1 MTTLHDK
8 TKDITRGALKPRR
21 LLGCGS
27 PAAREERGFHRAHFG
42 PAGDKCGP
50 CELGC
55 AEQNKY
61 NALHT
66 ARAAAR
72 ITSGTPS
79 RPIARKEIT
88 QGYHLRHCDRLGSRA
103 CADWLPGVG
112 PSRCPAASMEGGPPA
127 PFKKAG
133 RAAGAIPLIL
143 LASVPCLHVRL
154 SVSRIGPKLLSLLIN
169 KIQQGNKP

>member
-1 MTTLHDK
+1 MRHCDRELRGVEVSGARRGGPAIASRRAATMDAKVHLIVNLTCVSVATLHDK

-21 LLGCGS
+21 LLGCGC

-72 ITSGTPS
+72 ITPGTPS

-88 QGYHLRHCDRLGSRA
+88 IFPRTDT
-103 CADWLPGVG
+103 
-112 PSRCPAASMEGGPPA
+112 
-127 PFKKAG
+127 
-133 RAAGAIPLIL
+133 
-143 LASVPCLHVRL
+143 
-154 SVSRIGPKLLSLLIN
+154 
-169 KIQQGNKP
+169 